1 MSAQKKT
8 YRGKKLMTIAVLA
21 LLALLSV
28 ANLKIVKEPLGK
40 FVRHELSFE
49 GFSDEVQKGYVSND
63 FAHKNDFVNLNGL
76 FARVTGRRTLNEVV
90 KLNNAM
96 LGEPLQAI
104 DTTELADG
112 ITEFSGCLSEEGI
125 PFLYV
130 QMPCKEALN
139 GQSFPTGIVSYA
151 NQNADALL
159 SSLSAGNVKTLDL
172 RPVLSQTPEILE
184 QYFTKTDHHWNND
197 GAFVAFQEI
206 LDYLYKQ
213 FPDGGIDL
221 TYGQADQW
229 ERHSIDKWFL
239 GSKGKRVG
247 TFFGGIDPL
256 IWYTP
261 KFETEMSC
269 AIPKYGSLFR
279 GDFTEANIRTKYIE
293 EKNYFGYSAY
303 DVYIGGDYPLV
314 QHRNLKAPSSLK
326 VIMLKDSFTLPLQA
340 YLSTVFQEIDV
351 VDPRHFSECTIAE
364 YVEQTEPDIVIL
376 AINPSQFANGAY
388 RDFGVEK
395 AISINSGKNNKEL
408 VDQKDIKIEARD
420 SNYNY
425 TAYPLD
431 ADTSYQITFD
441 GVDILEGKSEGVGL
455 VVYDRTASTALESTI
470 LDLAYCDAVNDYSLV
485 FRTPNTQDKLELLF
499 YAGIYGSTAG
509 TGVTYQN
516 VTVEK
521 WHNATS

>member
-1 MSAQKKT
+1 MPTQKET
-8 YRGKKLMTIAVLA
+8 CRGKKLMTIAVLA
-21 LLALLSV
+21 LLTLFSI
-28 ANLKIVKEPLGK
+28 ANIKMIKEPLEK
-40 FVRHELSFE
+40 IARHEITFE
-49 GFSDEVQKGYVSND
+49 GFTDEVQKGYVSND
-63 FAHKNDFVNLNGL
+63 FFRKNDFVNLNGL

-104 DTTELADG
+104 DTTELAEG
-112 ITEFSGCLSEEGI
+112 ITEFSDYLGEQGV

-130 QMPCKEALN
+130 QMPCKEALD

-151 NQNADALL
+151 NQNADTLL
-159 SSLSAGNVKTLDL
+159 SGLSAGNVKTLDL
-172 RPVLSQTPEILE
+172 RPVLTQTPEILE
-184 QYFTKTDHHWNND
+184 KYFTKTDHHWNND

-206 LDYLYKQ
+206 LDCLCKQ

-229 ERHSIDKWFL
+229 ERHSIDNWFL

-279 GDFTEANIRTKYIE
+279 GDFTEANIRAKYIE

-314 QHRNLKAPSSLK
+314 QHRNSNAPSPLK
-326 VIMLKDSFTLPLQA
+326 VMMLKDSFTLPLQA
-340 YLSTVFQEIDV
+340 YLSTAFQEIDV
-351 VDPRHFSECTIAE
+351 IDPRHFSECTIAE
-364 YVEQTEPDIVIL
+364 YVERTGPDIVIL

-388 RDFGVEK
+388 RDYGVGK
-395 AISINSGKNNKEL
+395 AIVSF
-408 VDQKDIKIEARD
+408 QD
-420 SNYNY
+420 S
-425 TAYPLD
+425 
-431 ADTSYQITFD
+431 
-441 GVDILEGKSEGVGL
+441 
-455 VVYDRTASTALESTI
+455 
-470 LDLAYCDAVNDYSLV
+470 
-485 FRTPNTQDKLELLF
+485 
-499 YAGIYGSTAG
+499 
-509 TGVTYQN
+509 
-516 VTVEK
+516 
-521 WHNATS
+521 